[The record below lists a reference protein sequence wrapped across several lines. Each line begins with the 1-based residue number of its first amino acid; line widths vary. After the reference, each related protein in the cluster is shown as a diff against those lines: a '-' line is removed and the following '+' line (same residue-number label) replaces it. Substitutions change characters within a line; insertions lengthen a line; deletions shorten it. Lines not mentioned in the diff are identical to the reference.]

1 MNTPHRAVLFFLTA
15 AASVAVL
22 TAGCSQ
28 DPTQGYSLQSQ
39 YDPEIRTVAVDVF
52 TRGKDVYRRDIE
64 MRLTEAVIKRIEQDT
79 PLKVTDK
86 ARADTHLSG
95 TLNVISQRVLSF
107 DPDTSLPRE
116 LEMTLRISILWKDLR
131 SGQIL
136 LDQPNLHVSGS
147 YVRLEPLA
155 EEFFEGSQDVL
166 NRAAVRIV
174 EAMETDW

>member
-1 MNTPHRAVLFFLTA
+1 MMNTPHRAVLFFFTA

-39 YDPEIRTVAVDVF
+39 YDPEIRTVAV
-52 TRGKDVYRRDIE
+52 DVYRRDIE